1 MTTTTIDGTT
11 VQAWPVVTLPLAAF
25 RDLVTAAAV
34 AAGKDNTLPTLTGI
48 RVEWEQRTLRMVSTD
63 RYRLVRAEYALDPSA
78 PAFTDSNEV
87 ISTLV
92 PAADL
97 VAFVKALPKP
107 GKYAKSPFYVVISL
121 HEGEVRLSCSTWDGD
136 ISRTVRTL
144 EGDFPKYQSLIPTEF
159 AGLDGD
165 GIGVNPKYLADVAKM
180 PMDRASS
187 AVRVRFT
194 ASGRPMVWEP
204 TSPLD
209 SGVTWL
215 YLLMPVRIGQ

>member
-1 MTTTTIDGTT
+1 MTTTTIEGTT
-11 VQAWPVVTLPLAAF
+11 VQTWPVLTLPLAAF
-25 RDLVTAAAV
+25 SDLVTAAAV
-34 AAGKDNTLPTLTGI
+34 SVGKDNTLPVLTGI
-48 RVEWEQRTLRMVSTD
+48 RVEWEQRTVRMVSTD
-63 RYRLVRAEYALDPSA
+63 RYRLVRAEYTLGPVA

-107 GKYAKSPFYVVISL
+107 GKYAKSPFSVVISL
-121 HEGEVRLSCSTWDGD
+121 HDDEVRLSCSTWDGD
-136 ISRTVRTL
+136 ISRSVRL
-144 EGDFPKYQSLIPTEF
+144 LDGDFPKYQSLIPTEF

-180 PMDRASS
+180 PLVKKESP
-187 AVRVRFT
+187 VRVRFT

-204 TSPLD
+204 TTPLD

-215 YLLMPVRIGQ
+215 YLLMPVRIGA